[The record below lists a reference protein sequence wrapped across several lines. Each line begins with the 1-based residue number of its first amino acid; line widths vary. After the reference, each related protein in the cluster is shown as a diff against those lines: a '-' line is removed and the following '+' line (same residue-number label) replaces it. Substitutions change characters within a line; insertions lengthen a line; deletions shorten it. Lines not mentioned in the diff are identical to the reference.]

1 MDPRRLGQ
9 IIKDLRKQQNL
20 TQSELAE
27 RIDVSFQQVQK
38 YEQGKSRITL
48 QRLSAIAEV
57 LQVPTSAFL
66 EEEPLKVSE
75 SPGKYE
81 AGRVFHLTEE
91 EAILVRHFR
100 RITSLKVK
108 KGLIGLI
115 KGIVDS
121 GPR

>member
-9 IIKDLRKQQNL
+9 IIKDFRKQKNL

-66 EEEPLKVSE
+66 EEEPLKISE

-81 AGRVFHLTEE
+81 EGQVFHLTGE

-100 RITSLKVK
+100 RIKSLKVK

-121 GPR
+121 ESM